1 MRLSI
6 SAQSHVGLVRTNNE
20 DMILIGSRRVR
31 DEVYEITLPLDIDSP
46 PLVIALADGMGGHQ
60 AGEVASEQTLQ
71 SLAAFANGLPAGLSA
86 EELTHAFS
94 EWIGTAHSHL
104 LEMGTCDPACQGMG
118 TTLVGLCIYAG
129 RAYWF
134 NCGDSRIY
142 RMRDGELR
150 QLSTDHSYEW
160 ATGVK
165 GHSNVITNCV
175 GAGGG
180 VFLDMC
186 PIDPFPAGGTDGRG
200 DTYLL
205 CSDGLS
211 DLVDDDQ
218 LARFLRAE
226 ATAPALVRMALQA
239 GGRDNVSAVTV
250 RVAL

>member
-6 SAQSHVGLVRTNNE
+6 SAQSHTGHVRTNNE
-20 DMILIGSRRVR
+20 DMILIGNRYVR
-31 DEVYEITLPLDIDSP
+31 DEVYEITLPLDTDTP
-46 PLVIALADGMGGHQ
+46 PLLIALADGMGGHN

-71 SLAAFANGLPAGLSA
+71 SLSAFADSLPTGLSP

-94 EWIGTAHSHL
+94 EWIQAAHDHL
-104 LEMGTCDPACQGMG
+104 LEMGTSTPSCQGMG

-142 RMRDGELR
+142 RLAGGELQ

-165 GHSNVITNCV
+165 GFSNVITNCV
-175 GAGGG
+175 GAAGE
-180 VFLDMC
+180 VFLDIA
-186 PIDPFPAGGTDGRG
+186 PVPHFAAAADGSA

-211 DLVDDDQ
+211 DLVDDEQ

-250 RVAL
+250 RVGL